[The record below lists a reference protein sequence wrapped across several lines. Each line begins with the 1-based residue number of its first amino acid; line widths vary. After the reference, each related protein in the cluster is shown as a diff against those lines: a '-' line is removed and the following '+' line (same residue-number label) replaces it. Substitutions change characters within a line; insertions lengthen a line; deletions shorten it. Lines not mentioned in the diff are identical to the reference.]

1 MLPFL
6 LEIELSNKAAEA
18 MKPIKEDLTIY
29 KEKQTPIIVYDNL
42 DFLFSKNRFQIMAK
56 CMDKKVIS
64 KYPNELNSTLIGNSN
79 EKNSADMECP
89 YEDEQLY
96 QILNEAG
103 CNEEEINNV
112 MKSEGKNIEKENL
125 EDKEKKVEKKY
136 DENDD
141 DDLDAMLERLNANK
155 NTPWKEEKK
164 KDENKNEI
172 K

>member
-1 MLPFL
+1 ML
-6 LEIELSNKAAEA
+6 ENELSNKAAEA

-64 KYPNELNSTLIGNSN
+64 KYPKYPNELNSTLIGNSN